1 MLFTNLVNLF
11 VMDLDTYYDNH
22 PLNPANQP
30 EPVSVVSYE
39 VLVYCDEF
47 GNTEAHLK
55 FDTLYEAEVKFNQIA
70 FGTEYDWVEL
80 TIEKTTDGFQECI
93 KSALS
98 STLFLEMKRNLA
110 RIREIEVNAPMGLTS
125 DEHQEL
131 LELKRKLY
139 NN

>member
-1 MLFTNLVNLF
+1 
-11 VMDLDTYYDNH
+11 MDLDTYYDAH

-30 EPVSVVSYE
+30 EPKSVISYE

-70 FGTEYDWVEL
+70 YGTSHDWVEICL
-80 TIEKTTDGFQECI
+80 RKLVDGMHDKYI
-93 KSALS
+93 KSELS
-98 STLFLEMKRNLA
+98 SNLFLEMKRNLA

-125 DEHQEL
+125 DEQQEIV
-131 LELKRKLY
+131 ELKRKLY
-139 NN
+139 GDC